1 MLMMT
6 KKELLEKCQEL
17 ALYPGMLAK
26 AMENPEA
33 YMTARGKVD
42 ARELRE
48 KFGVGNGNSPKKG
61 EGRQ

>member
-1 MLMMT
+1 MMSE
-6 KKELLEKCQEL
+6 KEFLEKCPEL

-42 ARELRE
+42 AREMRE
-48 KFGVGNGNSPKKG
+48 KFSVGNGN
-61 EGRQ
+61 

>member
-1 MLMMT
+1 MMSE
-6 KKELLEKCQEL
+6 KELLEKCPEL

-33 YMTARGKVD
+33 YMMARGKVD

-48 KFGVGNGNSPKKG
+48 KFGVGNGN
-61 EGRQ
+61 

>member
-1 MLMMT
+1 MMSE
-6 KKELLEKCQEL
+6 KELLEKCPEL

-26 AMENPEA
+26 AMENPEV

-48 KFGVGNGNSPKKG
+48 KFGVGNGN
-61 EGRQ
+61 